1 MAFTKFDLETIKSNA
16 NSIKAVAMI
25 PFKSFAKITSTP
37 YLAIPGH
44 TNTVSTKKALPN
56 IKAKS
61 RPIIV
66 TVGIDAGFNAYFVA
80 ILCINH

>member
-1 MAFTKFDLETIKSNA
+1 MFMIRKKVVI
-16 NSIKAVAMI
+16 IRAVAII

-61 RPIIV
+61 KPIIV
-66 TVGIDAGFNAYFVA
+66 TVGIEAGFNAYFVA
-80 ILCINH
+80 ILYSLKE